1 MPDAR
6 KKPCCICRRWFRP
19 DPRIGSRQRACRNP
33 DCQSARQKKMQRRWR
48 ERNPDYFIARR
59 IQDRGKEDRLP
70 EPLRLPPPLNRLPWD
85 IAQSEFESQGADF
98 IGVMGALLLR
108 TAQLQ
113 FRAYL
118 ADLPRLADTLPPASA
133 QSPIAPVGESPPFGA
148 IENEAGVFTNWTAA
162 MNICG
167 RGIHNGNGSC
177 WHRWRPRDNRHR
189 SSSSLFRINRIAI
202 WSLTVTS
209 ASRLSN
215 NWLGTRLRRW
225 SGR

>member
-59 IQDRGKEDRLP
+59 ILDRGKEDRIP

-98 IGVMGALLLR
+98 IGVMSALLLR
-108 TAQLQ
+108 NAQSQ

-118 ADLPRLADTLPPASA
+118 TDLPRLADTLPPAPA
-133 QSPIAPVGESPPFGA
+133 QSQIAPVGESLQLGTV
-148 IENEAGVFTNWTAA
+148 ENEARVSPTG
-162 MNICG
+162 
-167 RGIHNGNGSC
+167 
-177 WHRWRPRDNRHR
+177 PPP
-189 SSSSLFRINRIAI
+189 
-202 WSLTVTS
+202 
-209 ASRLSN
+209 
-215 NWLGTRLRRW
+215 
-225 SGR
+225 